1 MFNDNISFQR
11 RSCITFPTKPKETLV
26 MYGLPETAAS
36 VAVAAT
42 LLARRTKSEE
52 AAQAVPT
59 RTCDDCGGSGI
70 CPECKGEGFVL
81 KRLSDG
87 SAEKARLNAK
97 NMATRHCRVRTNF
110 FFTHTKSAFF
120 SFFGHEKVK
129 VKVTGPANTL
139 LTCGTQFL
147 PHTRF
152 FFVGRENIVKT
163 HGPTNTLLTSGI
175 EFLLCTQ
182 KARFVCLS

>member
-1 MFNDNISFQR
+1 MELSLQTINTVASSSSSTLRNLKFNDCISLH
-11 RSCITFPTKPKETLV
+11 RSSCVTFPSKPKETQV
-26 MYGLPETAAS
+26 VYGLPETAAS

-42 LLARRTKSEE
+42 VVGAAATLLARRTKAEE

-97 NMATRHCRVRTNF
+97 NMATRYTAGLPKKWSYC
-110 FFTHTKSAFF
+110 TK
-120 SFFGHEKVK
+120 
-129 VKVTGPANTL
+129 
-139 LTCGTQFL
+139 
-147 PHTRF
+147 
-152 FFVGRENIVKT
+152 
-163 HGPTNTLLTSGI
+163 
-175 EFLLCTQ
+175 
-182 KARFVCLS
+182 CLSARSCKSCDGSGKLAIN